1 MTIRP
6 RWGVGPPRRFT
17 RNLLMPVTVAG
28 RPLMIKYNRDPAE
41 ALAEIR
47 GHRVLA
53 PHYPLPGL
61 HAHLRVPGGRLFVY
75 ERLPGGRD
83 HGLFLD
89 LLNRPG
95 APDSEL
101 QDYMRD
107 MTAFYRKAIAAT
119 ARRVYPGDVVRKL
132 YWDRAQPGGRLDTY
146 YQGRDFLFHHPVPV
160 GQLHHHTL
168 IINNRELH
176 LDWNR
181 TLDAL
186 RQHFAD
192 DEPVWAAL
200 TQGDPTD
207 VNLAHPLAWLDY
219 DTAGMNSLLGEFAN
233 FLWYTTALG
242 GWLAPT
248 YNPDAFA
255 DHPVT
260 NTRLAANRPKLHWA
274 VVDARTRTIHI
285 DYSSAPAP
293 TRRAAAALYWQHL
306 VEPTAADL
314 WPGQDLGTLLRPYLA
329 MRILAVYNLSDLTPH
344 DRIITL
350 AQLAEVMDPRFDP
363 ITFFHLREHLCP
375 SPSLAGPP

>member
-1 MTIRP
+1 VTIRA
-6 RWGVGPPRRFT
+6 RWSIGPARRFT
-17 RNLLMPVTVAG
+17 RNVLLPVTVAG
-28 RPLMIKYNRDPAE
+28 HPLVIKYTRDPAE
-41 ALAEIR
+41 AHAEIR
-47 GHRVLA
+47 GHRTLA
-53 PHYPLPGL
+53 PHYPLPDL
-61 HAHLRVPGGRLFVY
+61 HAHLRIPGGRLLVY

-95 APDSEL
+95 PTDSEL
-101 QDYMRD
+101 QDYMGD

-119 ARRVYPGDVVRKL
+119 ARRVHPSDVVRKL
-132 YWDRAQPGGRLDTY
+132 YWDRAQPGGRLDAY
-146 YQGRDFLFHHPVPV
+146 YQGRDFLLHHPVPV
-160 GQLHHHTL
+160 SQLHRHTV
-168 IINNRELH
+168 IVNNRELH

-181 TLDAL
+181 ILDNL
-186 RQHFAD
+186 REHFAA

-255 DHPVT
+255 DHPATNIQVT
-260 NTRLAANRPKLHWA
+260 ANRPKLHWA
-274 VVDARTRTIHI
+274 AVDTRTHTIHI
-285 DYSSAPAP
+285 DYSSTPAPA
-293 TRRAAAALYWQHL
+293 RQAAAARSWQNL

-314 WPGQDLGTLLRPYLA
+314 WPGEDLGELLRPYLA
-329 MRILAVYNLSDLTPH
+329 MRILAVYNLAHLSSH
-344 DRIITL
+344 DRITAL
-350 AQLAEVMDPRFDP
+350 ARLAEVIDPDFDP
-363 ITFFHLREHLCP
+363 IAFFHLREHLCP
-375 SPSLAGPP
+375 SR